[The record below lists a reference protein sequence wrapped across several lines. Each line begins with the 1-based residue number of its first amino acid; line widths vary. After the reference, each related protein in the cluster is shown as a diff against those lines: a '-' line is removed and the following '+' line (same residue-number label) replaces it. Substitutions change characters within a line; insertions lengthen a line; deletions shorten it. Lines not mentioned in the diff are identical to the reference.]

1 MKLFKTILA
10 DTKGL
15 AAVEFALL
23 LGFVAVAILGAVAG
37 LGASVQAS
45 YQDTAQKV
53 ANATP

>member
-1 MKLFKTILA
+1 MKLFKNLLA